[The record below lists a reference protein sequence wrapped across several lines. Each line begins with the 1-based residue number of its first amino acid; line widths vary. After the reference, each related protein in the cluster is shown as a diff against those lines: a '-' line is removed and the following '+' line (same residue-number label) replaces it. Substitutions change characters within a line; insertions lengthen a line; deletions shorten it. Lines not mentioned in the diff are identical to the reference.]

1 MQTPPAAPAVPE
13 TASGGGDGA
22 PPMAASDP
30 FIGRELAGK
39 YRVMRRLG
47 AGGMGAVY
55 QALHLTTG
63 GDVALKFLHGTAIGD
78 ENAVRRFQLEA
89 QNVAA
94 LRHANTVRVI
104 DFGVDQGT
112 LYLVMEY
119 LAGHP
124 LSDVLLRDGPM
135 PWLRAVHVLRQI
147 LKSLWEAHE
156 HPKHIIHRDIKPAN
170 LFLVDLPGDKD
181 HVRVVDFGIARALD
195 GSGAGTQ
202 GLLGTPFYMAPELWR
217 GETVDARTDL
227 YALGCVAYQ
236 CLAGSPPF
244 VPPPSASDSLYPLL
258 NMHLNEPPPS
268 LRQARPSVP
277 GPIAEWVE
285 RMLAKEPGQRPAS
298 ARIALEMLDAA
309 ARASNDPTLAAQW
322 VDPAAPALAPSSPPA
337 TARTAS
343 AAPRPG
349 AGRGLAPWLI
359 VVIVLGAVGL
369 LAGLIA
375 VLSTGARSPDPMPDP
390 TAAPNTPLAEGVA
403 SAPAHP
409 TYGALVRAYRTRLST
424 ADHLDEDG
432 ASLDDAAAVVTLD
445 RIRYHAGFGDPED
458 GADDTFGVEAAQVQ
472 LYQSVHRSIDEAT
485 RRAILDGRP
494 LVDIAIYERGLTV
507 RLVPE

>member
-1 MQTPPAAPAVPE
+1 
-13 TASGGGDGA
+13 
-22 PPMAASDP
+22 
-30 FIGRELAGK
+30 
-39 YRVMRRLG
+39 
-47 AGGMGAVY
+47 
-55 QALHLTTG
+55 
-63 GDVALKFLHGTAIGD
+63 
-78 ENAVRRFQLEA
+78 
-89 QNVAA
+89 
-94 LRHANTVRVI
+94 
-104 DFGVDQGT
+104 
-112 LYLVMEY
+112 
-119 LAGHP
+119 
-124 LSDVLLRDGPM
+124 
-135 PWLRAVHVLRQI
+135 
-147 LKSLWEAHE
+147 
-156 HPKHIIHRDIKPAN
+156 
-170 LFLVDLPGDKD
+170 
-181 HVRVVDFGIARALD
+181 
-195 GSGAGTQ
+195 
-202 GLLGTPFYMAPELWR
+202 
-217 GETVDARTDL
+217 
-227 YALGCVAYQ
+227 
-236 CLAGSPPF
+236 
-244 VPPPSASDSLYPLL
+244 
-258 NMHLNEPPPS
+258 
-268 LRQARPSVP
+268 
-277 GPIAEWVE
+277 
-285 RMLAKEPGQRPAS
+285 MLAKEPGQRPAS

-472 LYQSVHRSIDEAT
+472 LYQSVHQSIDEAT